1 MDTPKYLSKGGEVS
15 NEEMKKAEVVALY
28 FSAKW
33 CNPCKMFTPILSKFY
48 ELVNKDSKQLE
59 IIFVSSDENESEFK
73 DYFAKMPWLA
83 VPFTK
88 QLPEIGAKYG
98 VQGIPSLFI
107 INKEEGEDYGE
118 VKSYKGR

>member
-1 MDTPKYLSKGGEVS
+1 
-15 NEEMKKAEVVALY
+15 MKKAEVVAFY

-48 ELVNKDSKQLE
+48 ELVNKESKQLE

-73 DYFAKMPWLA
+73 DYFSKMPWLA
-83 VPFTK
+83 IPFSEE
-88 QLPEIGAKYG
+88 LREIGAKYG

-107 INKEEGEDYGE
+107 INKEDGE

>member
-48 ELVNKDSKQLE
+48 EAVNETQKNLE
-59 IIFVSSDENESEFK
+59 IIYVSLDQDESEFK
-73 DYFAKMPWLA
+73 AFFNTMAWLA
-83 VPFTK
+83 LPFGFDRK
-88 QLPEIGAKYG
+88 ELAQKVG
-98 VQGIPSLFI
+98 VTGIPALVI
-107 INKEEGEDYGE
+107 MNKLHGCG
-118 VKSYKGR
+118 VNMNGRTEIA